1 MLAMIGGV
9 PVIACSTMRS
19 KPAALCARNASA
31 MHLRFIQAVDDEFEL
46 DEDALRVCN
55 SGVMEGSVPQLGPP
69 PDFEMEHPVAG
80 DGDDQMR
87 IAVVYTADDNG
98 PHSCAEEARLAS
110 QPLPDRAQR
119 VPDLILDT
127 GSPTDIETD
136 LTTDKQPQSAT
147 GSAEHSNGISAAD
160 HAAVGQEQLTSSAAV
175 QPNTVPSITTVQVA
189 AGQQDG
195 EGQAGPL
202 PPDTQEVAPERAD
215 APGAQAEAVLPMLE
229 GSDACEDEV
238 GQSDVVLQEAALA
251 ADEPAAQ
258 LQDEVA
264 GPVDSVA
271 EQDQDFAM
279 PAAAAPAETESA
291 ADSVRLEAAG
301 DRKATD
307 SEAVGAAE
315 ESAASADDQVAEL
328 QAHEADTASAGQA
341 AAGQDDGALEAVS
354 HVALDLPDTDQQ
366 AVGEV
371 VAAESAAEA
380 DSARALE
387 EANVDTPKA
396 DGNDE
401 SEEQPAGETSVVAE

>member
-1 MLAMIGGV
+1 
-9 PVIACSTMRS
+9 
-19 KPAALCARNASA
+19 
-31 MHLRFIQAVDDEFEL
+31 
-46 DEDALRVCN
+46 
-55 SGVMEGSVPQLGPP
+55 
-69 PDFEMEHPVAG
+69 
-80 DGDDQMR
+80 
-87 IAVVYTADDNG
+87 
-98 PHSCAEEARLAS
+98 
-110 QPLPDRAQR
+110 
-119 VPDLILDT
+119 
-127 GSPTDIETD
+127 
-136 LTTDKQPQSAT
+136 
-147 GSAEHSNGISAAD
+147 
-160 HAAVGQEQLTSSAAV
+160 
-175 QPNTVPSITTVQVA
+175 
-189 AGQQDG
+189 
-195 EGQAGPL
+195 
-202 PPDTQEVAPERAD
+202 
-215 APGAQAEAVLPMLE
+215 MLE

-291 ADSVRLEAAG
+291 ADSVGLEAAG
-301 DRKATD
+301 DRESTD

-315 ESAASADDQVAEL
+315 ESAASAVDQVAEL
-328 QAHEADTASAGQA
+328 QAHEANTASAGQA

-354 HVALDLPDTDQQ
+354 HAALDLPDTDQQ